1 MSNKASHLLSVDV
14 MAKEIHSLSLWT
26 EKNRILFTNIFSQ
39 SRSKNKLL
47 YLIFFLNT
55 TAPSQKGHR
64 WQTLLSY
71 KSMLQCFM
79 VAKKK
84 VGRGKKWVA
93 FFQASSHLHSLEM
106 AYISTNQERPLKAW
120 YILSLHICKQTQ
132 PFKKKKRKR
141 KKTRPC

>member
-1 MSNKASHLLSVDV
+1 MHIKDT
-14 MAKEIHSLSLWT
+14 I
-26 EKNRILFTNIFSQ
+26 
-39 SRSKNKLL
+39 SRSMGKRTVVIGMRNKLL

-132 PFKKKKRKR
+132 PFKKKK
-141 KKTRPC
+141 KKDTTLLKHFPQKKNKSSLRWTS